1 MLSSLGR
8 GLTGAALVM
17 LAACAPSNLSGTG
30 REVAPSTSLPRSP
43 SVTPPALTPLPLQ
56 PGEALTPE
64 INMTTT
70 LPVESGLQPLVDKAI
85 ADLAQ
90 RLSIDRKTIVVVNA
104 QSVVWPD
111 RSLGCPQPGMLYPQ
125 VLVEGFRIE
134 LRAGDQIYVYPGGG
148 GRDPFLCENPAK

>member
-8 GLTGAALVM
+8 GLIIITVVM
-17 LAACAPSNLSGTG
+17 QAACAPSNLSDKGATT
-30 REVAPSTSLPRSP
+30 EVPPTISLPRLP

-56 PGEALTPE
+56 PSEVLTPE
-64 INMTTT
+64 INLTTT

-111 RSLGCPQPGMLYPQ
+111 RSMGCPQPGMLYPQ
-125 VLVEGFRIE
+125 VLAEGFRIE
-134 LRAGDQIYVYPGGG
+134 LHAGNRAYAYHGGQ
-148 GRDPFLCENPAK
+148 GRDPFLCE